1 MLSFPVSVNF
11 SFSFHLIV
19 EPDPHCSYLV
29 CCSIPSSWATYH
41 VFLTQW
47 LMKRNKFKEV
57 EGLKRNNWDVI
68 SHTFF
73 STVCVVFAA
82 RVNTYPLPLILI
94 LLLTELCYST
104 GNILLPSC
112 FSAFELI
119 VYLSQQFICT
129 GGTLTIHNMWCFP
142 RAKRSDKPTS
152 F

>member
-19 EPDPHCSYLV
+19 EPDPHCSYLA

-73 STVCVVFAA
+73 STVCRICSTCQYVSPTINIDPPSNRTVLQHGKHTSTQLFFGF
-82 RVNTYPLPLILI
+82 RVNRLPIAAI
-94 LLLTELCYST
+94 YMYRRHSYHT
-104 GNILLPSC
+104 
-112 FSAFELI
+112 
-119 VYLSQQFICT
+119 
-129 GGTLTIHNMWCFP
+129 
-142 RAKRSDKPTS
+142 
-152 F
+152 